1 MDSKDNDDN
10 DEDDEMKWIQTNKE
24 TCYKTLVS
32 NWIDQN
38 VHRKINKNQKKNN
51 KMETANSLQNQNNN
65 CEWKKST
72 MINPPWEKRKMRT
85 LR

>member
-32 NWIDQN
+32 NWID
-38 VHRKINKNQKKNN
+38 
-51 KMETANSLQNQNNN
+51 
-65 CEWKKST
+65 
-72 MINPPWEKRKMRT
+72 
-85 LR
+85 